1 MVFEELPSAFSAIQ
15 FMPTV
20 MPRSALPVTS
30 CFSLKSCA
38 AFAASAAAFLAFSL
52 MWCSRS
58 SAAALS
64 PIATVALPVA
74 CATWPTS
81 SLRVA
86 AYAAA
91 PAATSPANGPTNASP
106 TTPPATAAPPSTLL
120 LVVAAAASCEFVCR
134 CESGGGG
141 GIGRFIFT
149 LPSLHPGGAAA
160 AARSAAATRSAAA
173 ASLRASRA
181 RSAEMIRVPLGCLL
195 LLFLPC
201 FFRFLTL
208 AAAADAPAPHLPD
221 GAVCGTLL
229 LIDPFDAS
237 FSRRPITAVNVSMS
251 SSVAVPAV
259 SFDTSCAFMARS
271 VTRSAMHK

>member
-1 MVFEELPSAFSAIQ
+1 
-15 FMPTV
+15 
-20 MPRSALPVTS
+20 
-30 CFSLKSCA
+30 
-38 AFAASAAAFLAFSL
+38 LAFSL

-141 GIGRFIFT
+141 GGGRFIFT
-149 LPSLHPGGAAA
+149 LPSLHQRRTLLSSRRGMLAIFKDEQNESECDIRSLDPRPSTKPVWCVVYSHDEHTKRGLKMDGRSSPFHHS
-160 AARSAAATRSAAA
+160 ARFGD
-173 ASLRASRA
+173 ASLPVRDR
-181 RSAEMIRVPLGCLL
+181 P
-195 LLFLPC
+195 PC
-201 FFRFLTL
+201 T
-208 AAAADAPAPHLPD
+208 P
-221 GAVCGTLL
+221 T
-229 LIDPFDAS
+229 
-237 FSRRPITAVNVSMS
+237 RRLDVDRPQRI
-251 SSVAVPAV
+251 
-259 SFDTSCAFMARS
+259 
-271 VTRSAMHK
+271 

>member
-1 MVFEELPSAFSAIQ
+1 MVCCMVGARAHEGHAVKGRVRARRARVPRVSSPSHPAGRADNRHGFPHFEELPPAFSAIQ

-141 GIGRFIFT
+141 GGGRFIFT
-149 LPSLHPGGAAA
+149 LPSLHQ
-160 AARSAAATRSAAA
+160 RR
-173 ASLRASRA
+173 
-181 RSAEMIRVPLGCLL
+181 
-195 LLFLPC
+195 
-201 FFRFLTL
+201 
-208 AAAADAPAPHLPD
+208 
-221 GAVCGTLL
+221 TLL
-229 LIDPFDAS
+229 S
-237 FSRRPITAVNVSMS
+237 SRR
-251 SSVAVPAV
+251 
-259 SFDTSCAFMARS
+259 DARYFQGRTERKR
-271 VTRSAMHK
+271 V